1 MTSWAALAEELA
13 RWHDDGRP
21 AELWWRDDDAADVT
35 PALSKL
41 FNVARASGVP
51 LALAVVP
58 AALTP
63 GLAGAIRQMPLTV
76 QALQHGYGHVNHAT
90 GADKKIELGAQRP
103 APIVI
108 GEIATGKLA
117 LENALGNRAAPVLVP
132 PWNRIAPYLVPTL
145 PEMGYRGLSQFGV
158 RKRENP
164 VPGLRQVNCH
174 LDLIDWRGTRG
185 FVGEAAALT
194 ALIGH
199 LRMRREAWTI
209 QPELAR
215 EPSGVMSHHAVHDER
230 TWEFLAR
237 LFDAV
242 RGRDLGRWLSANEVF
257 AL

>member
-13 RWHDDGRP
+13 RWHDGGRP
-21 AELWWRDDDAADVT
+21 AELWWRDDDAADFT
-35 PALSKL
+35 PALSEM

-63 GLAGAIRQMPLTV
+63 ALADAIRQTPQTV
-76 QALQHGYGHVNHAT
+76 QAVQHGYGHVNHAI

-108 GEIATGKLA
+108 AEIATGKMA
-117 LENALGNRAAPVLVP
+117 LETALGDRAAPVLVP

-145 PEMGYRGLSQFGV
+145 PEIGYRGLSQFGV

-185 FVGEAAALT
+185 FVGEAAAL
-194 ALIGH
+194 AVLIGH
-199 LRMRREAWTI
+199 LRMRRDAWTI

-215 EPSGVMSHHAVHDER
+215 EPSGVMSHHAVHDRR
-230 TWEFLAR
+230 TWDFLAR
-237 LFDAV
+237 LFDAARE
-242 RGRDLGRWLSANEVF
+242 RGHGRWLGVAEAF